1 MREPGVWIRQ
11 GKKLKRIRIQKYFWM
26 KGCENMDWKKELKER
41 LGIMD
46 EIAAAGLDDMDGY
59 EVLGEQHL
67 FNLNGRASRGQDI
80 SKGFFQAVRELN
92 S

>member
-1 MREPGVWIRQ
+1 M
-11 GKKLKRIRIQKYFWM
+11 
-26 KGCENMDWKKELKER
+26 KER

-67 FNLNGRASRGQDI
+67 INLNGRASREQDI
-80 SKGFFQAVRELN
+80 SKGFLSGCEGTEFITGNRPERKAGEYRGGDI
-92 S
+92 SGRGI

>member
-1 MREPGVWIRQ
+1 M
-11 GKKLKRIRIQKYFWM
+11 
-26 KGCENMDWKKELKER
+26 KER

-46 EIAAAGLDDMDGY
+46 EMAAAGLDDMDGY

-67 FNLNGRASRGQDI
+67 INLNGRASREQDI
-80 SKGFFQAVRELN
+80 SKGFFQAVREQN

>member
-1 MREPGVWIRQ
+1 
-11 GKKLKRIRIQKYFWM
+11 
-26 KGCENMDWKKELKER
+26 MDWRKELKER
-41 LGIMD
+41 LGVID

-67 FNLNGRASRGQDI
+67 KGLKETSPARRDI
-80 SKGFFQAVRELN
+80 SNGFFQAVREQN

>member
-1 MREPGVWIRQ
+1 
-11 GKKLKRIRIQKYFWM
+11 
-26 KGCENMDWKKELKER
+26 MDWRKELKER

-67 FNLNGRASRGQDI
+67 INLNGRASREQDI
-80 SKGFFQAVRELN
+80 SKGFFQTVREQN

>member
-1 MREPGVWIRQ
+1 M
-11 GKKLKRIRIQKYFWM
+11 
-26 KGCENMDWKKELKER
+26 KER

-59 EVLGEQHL
+59 EVLGEQ
-67 FNLNGRASRGQDI
+67 NLKGLKETSPARRDI
-80 SKGFFQAVRELN
+80 SNGFFQAVREQN

>member
-1 MREPGVWIRQ
+1 M
-11 GKKLKRIRIQKYFWM
+11 
-26 KGCENMDWKKELKER
+26 KER

-67 FNLNGRASRGQDI
+67 KSLKETSPARRDI
-80 SKGFFQAVRELN
+80 SNGFFQAVREQN

>member
-1 MREPGVWIRQ
+1 M
-11 GKKLKRIRIQKYFWM
+11 
-26 KGCENMDWKKELKER
+26 KER

-67 FNLNGRASRGQDI
+67 INLNGRASREQDI
-80 SKGFFQAVRELN
+80 SNGFFQAVREQN

>member
-1 MREPGVWIRQ
+1 
-11 GKKLKRIRIQKYFWM
+11 
-26 KGCENMDWKKELKER
+26 MDWRKELKER

-67 FNLNGRASRGQDI
+67 RYLEGSSSRGQDI
-80 SKGFFQAVRELN
+80 SKGFFQAVREMM
-92 S
+92 